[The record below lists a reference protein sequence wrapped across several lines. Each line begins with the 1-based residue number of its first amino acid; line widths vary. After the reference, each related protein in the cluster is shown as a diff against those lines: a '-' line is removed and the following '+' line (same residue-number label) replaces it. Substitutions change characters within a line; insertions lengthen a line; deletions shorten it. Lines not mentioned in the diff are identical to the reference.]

1 MSAFWIEFLSDAML
15 ALGGLLA
22 VISGLGIVRLP
33 DFYSRLHAAGIGD
46 TLALWLILTGLMLKS
61 GLTLVTVKLLFIVF
75 FLVFTSPTST
85 HALVKAAY
93 RKGVMPWMR
102 QPAGDDGGEPP
113 S

>member
-1 MSAFWIEFLSDAML
+1 MSAFWIELLSDAL
-15 ALGGLLA
+15 LLLGGLLA

-46 TLALWLILTGLMLKS
+46 TLAAWLILGGLMLKS

-75 FLVFTSPTST
+75 FLIFTSPTST
-85 HALVKAAY
+85 HALVKAAW
-93 RKGVMPWMR
+93 REGLRPWIR
-102 QPAGDDGGEPP
+102 RPTSDGGGNQP

>member
-1 MSAFWIEFLSDAML
+1 MSAFWIGLLSDAL
-15 ALGGLLA
+15 LLLGSLLA

-46 TLALWLILTGLMLKS
+46 TLAAWLILGGLMLKS

-75 FLVFTSPTST
+75 FLIFTSPTST
-85 HALVKAAY
+85 HALVKAAH
-93 RKGVMPWMR
+93 RFGLKPWMR
-102 QPAGDDGGEPP
+102 RPAEDEGGNQP

>member
-1 MSAFWIEFLSDAML
+1 M
-15 ALGGLLA
+15 
-22 VISGLGIVRLP
+22 ISGLGIVRLP

-46 TLALWLILTGLMLKS
+46 TLAVWLILGGLMLKS

-75 FLVFTSPTST
+75 FLIFTSPTST

-93 RKGVMPWMR
+93 RHGLKPWTR
-102 QPAGDDGGEPP
+102 RPSGDEGGNQP